1 MGKKIILDCDPGH
14 DDAVA
19 ILLALGNPTIDLLG
33 VTTVGGN
40 QSLDK
45 VTYNARAVL
54 EKAHATDVPVHM
66 GCGRPLIREP
76 EAAAT
81 IHGQSGLD
89 GVELPVPSRPLDEGH
104 AVNWIID
111 TIMSNP
117 PQTIT
122 LVPTGPLT
130 NIALAARLEPRIVD
144 RVKEVVLMGGGYHV
158 GNWSA
163 VAEFNVKV
171 DPEAAHIVFNESWPL
186 TMVGLDLTHQ
196 APCTP
201 AVQRRMEDVG
211 TDLATF
217 VSGLMDFFRASYR
230 DNQDFVDPPVHYPCT
245 VEYLLDPTVIK
256 SLRCPVEMGGGYHVG
271 NWSAVAE
278 FNVKVDPEA
287 AHIVF
292 NESWPLTMVGLDLT
306 HQALCT
312 PAVQRRME
320 DVVTDLATFVSGLM
334 DFFRASYREN
344 QDFVDP
350 PVHDPC
356 TVAYLIDP
364 TVITTSSTL
373 RCTTRAQSRTSSTPL

>member
-19 ILLALGNPTIDLLG
+19 ILLALGNPAIDLLG

-196 APCTP
+196 ALCTP

-211 TDLATF
+211 
-217 VSGLMDFFRASYR
+217 
-230 DNQDFVDPPVHYPCT
+230 
-245 VEYLLDPTVIK
+245 
-256 SLRCPVEMGGGYHVG
+256 
-271 NWSAVAE
+271 
-278 FNVKVDPEA
+278 
-287 AHIVF
+287 
-292 NESWPLTMVGLDLT
+292 
-306 HQALCT
+306 
-312 PAVQRRME
+312 
-320 DVVTDLATFVSGLM
+320 TDLATFVSGLM

-364 TVITTSSTL
+364 TVITTR
-373 RCTTRAQSRTSSTPL
+373 RCPVDVEIHGDLALGMTVADFRGAEPSPEECHTQVAVHLDVEKFWDLVIDAIKALG